1 MPLITLKDF
10 LVMSIFSRN
19 IKLLRKRKGR
29 TQDEA
34 AAALGM
40 KRSTLAGYENEVA
53 QPTVKALLALSKYF
67 GVAIDTLLKVDLT
80 ELQESQLRQL
90 ERGYDVFINGS
101 KLRVLATTVDKDNN
115 ENIELVPE
123 KAKAGYTG
131 GFADPEYI
139 KVLPTFQLPFL
150 SREKKYRTFQ
160 ISGDSMLP
168 IPDGS
173 WVTGEYVQNW
183 RIIKTGRPYIILTVD
198 DGIVFKIVEN
208 KIKEDGKLILH
219 SLNSLY
225 EDYNVEVADI
235 REIWKFVNYITNEF
249 PEANQPKDKVLS
261 EVRKLRKEMKAIQT
275 KLRLD

>member
-1 MPLITLKDF
+1 
-10 LVMSIFSRN
+10 MSIFSKN

-34 AAALGM
+34 AIALGM
-40 KRSTLAGYENEVA
+40 KRSTLSGYENEVA
-53 QPTVKALLALSKYF
+53 QPTIKALLAFSKYF

-80 ELQESQLRQL
+80 ELQDSQLRQL

-101 KLRVLATTVDKDNN
+101 KLRVLATTIDPSNN

-150 SREKKYRTFQ
+150 SKEKKYRTFQ

-183 RIIKTGRPYIILTVD
+183 RNIKTGRPYIILTTD
-198 DGIVFKIVEN
+198 EGIVFKIAEN
-208 KIKEDGKLILH
+208 KIEKEGKLTLH
-219 SLNSLY
+219 SLNPLY
-225 EDYNVEVADI
+225 ESYDVEVAAI
-235 REIWKFVNYITNEF
+235 REVWKFVNYITNEF
-249 PEANQPKDKVLS
+249 PEANQPKDEVLKA
-261 EVRKLRKEMKAIQT
+261 VRELKKDVKAIQT
-275 KLRLD
+275 KLNL